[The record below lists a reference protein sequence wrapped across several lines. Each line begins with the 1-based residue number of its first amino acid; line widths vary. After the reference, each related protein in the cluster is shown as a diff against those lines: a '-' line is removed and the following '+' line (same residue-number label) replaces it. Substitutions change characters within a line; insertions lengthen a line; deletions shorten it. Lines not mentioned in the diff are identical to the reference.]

1 MESKRSQGFPQF
13 GSIHEGA
20 ISMNKVLVTFVLALM
35 TTAVSAQ
42 GTGQSQSQ
50 QPTNSETQPGSAS
63 QAQPSNAGQSQP
75 GTGQSQAGNKE
86 IKDPNEYNA
95 YISALNTADPAQ
107 KAAALEAFV
116 KQYPQSVVK
125 VDAQEQAMAAYQA
138 ANNPAKV
145 KEVALAILQDNPN
158 HVRARAIVTAF
169 DRAAATNGDKTALQ
183 EGCDSAQKGVQ
194 GLSSWTKPA
203 GMPDAEYE
211 KAKTEMTEIFNG
223 TAGFCALQNKDYAT
237 AKTFYQKAIE
247 IDPKNLQDA
256 FQLSVADL
264 ESNPIDLNGFWY
276 AAKAINLAGNN
287 AQTVKGISDYAKAKY
302 KNYTGSLDGWDQF
315 VAAAATQTAP
325 PADLTASIKAK
336 PTPCEVAVNVT
347 NQNDPGTLNFSDWE
361 FILSHANCSPANKQA
376 ADKVWQ
382 AILSKEKSGEGDVK
396 LKLPQVLVISATK
409 NEIQAAIT
417 DDNQQAKKAD
427 LKVNLEKPVLRP
439 PVAGSTIDVVG
450 VISSYTS
457 EPFMFTMDKAD
468 VPGAKPAP
476 RKTVHHAQTAR
487 KRSAS

>member
-1 MESKRSQGFPQF
+1 
-13 GSIHEGA
+13 
-20 ISMNKVLVTFVLALM
+20 MNKMLVTLVLALM

-50 QPTNSETQPGSAS
+50 QPANSQTQSGAAS

-75 GTGQSQAGNKE
+75 GSGQSQSGNKE

-95 YISALNTADPAQ
+95 YISALNTTDPAQ
-107 KAAALEAFV
+107 KAAAMEAFI

-125 VDAQEQAMAAYQA
+125 LDAQEGAMAAYQG

-145 KEVALAILQDNPN
+145 KEMALAILQDNPN
-158 HVRARAIVTAF
+158 HIRARAIVTAF
-169 DRAAATNGDKTALQ
+169 DRAAATNGDTTALKD
-183 EGCDSAQKGVQ
+183 GCDAAQKGLQ
-194 GLSSWTKPA
+194 GLSSWTKPE
-203 GMPDAEYE
+203 GMADAEYD
-211 KAKTEMTEIFNG
+211 KAKTEMTEILNG

-237 AKTFYQKAIE
+237 AKTYYQKAIE
-247 IDPKNLQDA
+247 VDPKNLQDT
-256 FQLSVADL
+256 FQLAVADL

-276 AAKAINLAGNN
+276 AAKAINLAGSN
-287 AQTVKGISDYAKAKY
+287 AQTVKGINDYAKPRY
-302 KNYTGSLDGWDQF
+302 KNYTGNYDGWDQL
-315 VAAAATQTAP
+315 VANAATQTAP
-325 PADLTASIKAK
+325 PADLQASIKAK
-336 PTPCEVAVNVT
+336 PTPCEVAVDAVNK
-347 NQNDPGTLNFSDWE
+347 NDPATLSFSDWE
-361 FILSHANCSPANKQA
+361 FILSHATCSPANKQA

-382 AILSKEKSGEGDVK
+382 AIQSKEKSGEADVK

-427 LKVNLEKPVLRP
+427 LKVNLEKPVLHP
-439 PVAGSTIDVVG
+439 PAAGSTIDVVG
-450 VISSYTS
+450 VISSYTP
-457 EPFMFTMDKAD
+457 EPFMFTMDKGD

-487 KRSAS
+487 RRKAS